1 MARTAFSLAST
12 VSFLLL
18 LVPQWPETSGE
29 LWPHSS
35 SSSPSSS
42 LQGVGRRRWSEEEL
56 EALEPEDPRIVQVNK
71 DAGFYD
77 PGKHFRLK

>member
-35 SSSPSSS
+35 SSSS
-42 LQGVGRRRWSEEEL
+42 LQAVGRRRWSQEEL

-71 DAGFYD
+71 DAGGFYD
-77 PGKHFRLK
+77 RRKHFRQK

>member
-35 SSSPSSS
+35 SSSSS
-42 LQGVGRRRWSEEEL
+42 LQAVGRRWWSQEEL